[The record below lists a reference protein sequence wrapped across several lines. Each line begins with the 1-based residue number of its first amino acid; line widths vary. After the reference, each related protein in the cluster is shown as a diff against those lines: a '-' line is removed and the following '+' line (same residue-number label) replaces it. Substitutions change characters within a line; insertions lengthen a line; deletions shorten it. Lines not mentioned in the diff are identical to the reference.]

1 MSATRGTGGSAAGAG
16 RTAGVKSVV
25 AAFSGTLGIAVL
37 AILVTLVLTAPL
49 ILIAGASP
57 IAAYLN
63 FFITPLT
70 SQFRFLEV
78 LVSATPILFTGIA
91 VAIAF
96 RAGYWNIGAE
106 GQLLMGAV
114 AATFVGMNAEGWSPF
129 VAIPVMIAAGA
140 AAGAAWAF
148 VPAMLRVRL
157 GIDEV
162 VTTLL
167 LNPVA
172 LLVVKALVQGPWRDP
187 GGITESPPIADSATF
202 PQLLEKSRLHLGFI
216 LALVLLVITWYVLS
230 RTATGLRLR
239 AVGLS
244 PHAARF
250 AGIRVERSLLGVALV
265 SGAIAGIA
273 GVSEVAGIQGRLT
286 AGLSPGFGYTG
297 IVVAMLGGLTM
308 PGVLLSALLLGDLNV
323 GTNSAERSLH
333 IPSQMGDVVQGT
345 LLLVVVGLLAM
356 RRWRVHRSD
365 RPADEAESAPGD
377 EIGVEVAPE

>member
-1 MSATRGTGGSAAGAG
+1 MSERTQGA
-16 RTAGVKSVV
+16 KSIV
-25 AAFSGTLGIAVL
+25 AAFSGTLGIGILAVL
-37 AILVTLVLTAPL
+37 ITLVITAPL
-49 ILIAGASP
+49 ILLAGASP
-57 IAAYLN
+57 IDAYVN
-63 FFITPLT
+63 FFLTPLT
-70 SQFRFLEV
+70 SQFRLLEV

-96 RAGYWNIGAE
+96 RSGYWNIGAE

-114 AATFVGMNAEGWSPF
+114 AATAVGINAEGLSPL
-129 VAIPVMIAAGA
+129 VVLPLMVCAGA
-140 AAGAAWAF
+140 LAGAAWAF
-148 VPAMLRVRL
+148 VPGILRVRL

-187 GGITESPPIADSATF
+187 GGITESPPIAPAAEF
-202 PQLLEKSRLHLGFI
+202 PQLIEKSRLHLGFI
-216 LALVLLVITWYVLS
+216 LALVILVIAWYVLS

-239 AVGLS
+239 AVGLA

-250 AGIRVERSLLGVALV
+250 AGIRVERSLLMVALV

-286 AGLSPGFGYTG
+286 SGLSPGFGYTG

-308 PGVLLSALLLGDLNV
+308 PGVLVSSLLLGDLNV
-323 GTNSAERSLH
+323 GTNSAERALD

-345 LLLVVVGLLAM
+345 LLLVVVALLAI
-356 RRWRVHRSD
+356 RRWRVTRSD
-365 RPADEAESAPGD
+365 RPADEAEPAPAD
-377 EIGVEVAPE
+377 QAHIEVAVE